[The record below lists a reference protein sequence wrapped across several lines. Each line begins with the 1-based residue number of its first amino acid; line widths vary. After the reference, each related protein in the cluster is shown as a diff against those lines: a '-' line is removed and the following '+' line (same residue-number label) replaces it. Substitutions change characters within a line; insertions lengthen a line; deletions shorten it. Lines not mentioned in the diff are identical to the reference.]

1 VPNPNTGVRPRLQRH
16 AAQRGGSIGVE
27 AEGNGSRLDECRLS
41 SIAVT
46 VRSAPIIRD
55 TLETD

>member
-1 VPNPNTGVRPRLQRH
+1 LAG
-16 AAQRGGSIGVE
+16 E
-27 AEGNGSRLDECRLS
+27 ANGSRLDEYRLS
-41 SIAVT
+41 SIGAT